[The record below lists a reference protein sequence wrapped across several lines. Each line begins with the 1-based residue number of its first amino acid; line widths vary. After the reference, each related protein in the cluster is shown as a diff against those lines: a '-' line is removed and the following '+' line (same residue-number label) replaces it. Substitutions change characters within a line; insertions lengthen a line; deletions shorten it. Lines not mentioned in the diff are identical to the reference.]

1 MARKRLFKPDSEEEE
16 TILGVRITK
25 EKRHLLKLL
34 AAKKRT
40 SMAELVREIV
50 DTYLNKIKKEIKA
63 IDKE

>member
-34 AAKKRT
+34 ATKKRT
-40 SMAELVREIV
+40 SMAELVRDII
-50 DTYLNKIKKEIKA
+50 DNYLNKVKQEIKA